1 MVSKKQIE
9 RRIRELRSILSQKG
23 IDAALITK
31 RENYIYMSNF
41 TGTFAN
47 LLITHDKA
55 ILVTDFRYT
64 EQAKEQAQLYEVV
77 QYQGNLNVTLNDLLT
92 ANNVKILGFEDGYI
106 TYKAYDDLSKNLS
119 IDKLVPL
126 ERTIEL
132 LRLIKDSEEIELIKE
147 AVRVADEAFSHVL
160 KFIRPGVTETEI
172 AAEIEYYLKKHGAR
186 GPSFDT
192 IVASGWRSSLP
203 HGVASNRV
211 IEHGDAVT
219 MDFGAICNEY
229 CSDMTRTVF
238 VGQPKE
244 ELKKIYGIVL
254 EAQKAGVNDAV
265 SGLTGREI
273 DKIAR
278 DIISDAGY
286 GENFGHS
293 LGHGVGIEIHEDPRL
308 SQQGTIKM
316 RNGMV
321 VTVEPGIYV
330 SGLGGVRIEDM
341 IVINDDKPMVL
352 TSSPKDMII
361 L

>member
-23 IDAALITK
+23 MDAALITK

-64 EQAKEQAQLYEVV
+64 EQAKEQAQLYDVV

-92 ANNVKILGFEDGYI
+92 SNNVKVLGFEDDYL
-106 TYKAYDDLSKNLS
+106 TFKAYDDLSKKLN

-126 ERTIEL
+126 EGAIEL

-160 KFIRPGVTETEI
+160 KFIKPGVTESEI
-172 AAEIEYYLKKHGAR
+172 AAEIEYYLKKNGAR

-192 IVASGWRSSLP
+192 IVASGWRASLP
-203 HGVASNRV
+203 HGVASDKV
-211 IEHGDAVT
+211 VELGDAVT
-219 MDFGAICNEY
+219 MDFGAIYNEY

-244 ELKKIYGIVL
+244 ELKKIYNIVL
-254 EAQKAGVNDAV
+254 EAQKAGISGAV

-308 SQQGTIKM
+308 SQQGTVKM

-321 VTVEPGIYV
+321 VTIEPGIYV

-352 TSSPKDMII
+352 TSSKKDMII

>member
-23 IDAALITK
+23 MDAALITK

-64 EQAKEQAQLYEVV
+64 EQAKEQAQLYDVV

-92 ANNVKILGFEDGYI
+92 SNNVKVLGFEDDYL
-106 TYKAYDDLSKNLS
+106 TFKAYDDLSKKLNV
-119 IDKLVPL
+119 DKLVPL
-126 ERTIEL
+126 EGAIEL

-160 KFIRPGVTETEI
+160 KFIKPGVTESEI
-172 AAEIEYYLKKHGAR
+172 AAEIEYYLKKNGAR

-192 IVASGWRSSLP
+192 IVASGWRASLP
-203 HGVASNRV
+203 HGVASDKV
-211 IEHGDAVT
+211 VELGDAVT
-219 MDFGAICNEY
+219 MDFGAIYNEY

-244 ELKKIYGIVL
+244 ELKKIYNIVL
-254 EAQKAGVNDAV
+254 EAQKAGIFGAV

-308 SQQGTIKM
+308 SQQGTVKM

-321 VTVEPGIYV
+321 VTIEPGIYV

-341 IVINDDKPMVL
+341 IVINDGKPMVL
-352 TSSPKDMII
+352 TSSKKDMII

>member
-23 IDAALITK
+23 MDAALITK

-64 EQAKEQAQLYEVV
+64 EQAKEQAQLYDVV

-92 ANNVKILGFEDGYI
+92 SNNVKVLGFEDDYL
-106 TYKAYDDLSKNLS
+106 TFKAYDDLSKKLNV
-119 IDKLVPL
+119 DKLVPL
-126 ERTIEL
+126 EGAIEL
-132 LRLIKDSEEIELIKE
+132 LRLIKDSAEIELIKE

-160 KFIRPGVTETEI
+160 KFIKPGVTESEI
-172 AAEIEYYLKKHGAR
+172 AAEIEYYLKKNGAR

-192 IVASGWRSSLP
+192 IVASGWRASLP
-203 HGVASNRV
+203 HGVASDKV
-211 IEHGDAVT
+211 VELGDAVT
-219 MDFGAICNEY
+219 MDFGAIYNEY

-244 ELKKIYGIVL
+244 ELKKIYNIVL
-254 EAQKAGVNDAV
+254 EAQKAGISGAV

-308 SQQGTIKM
+308 SQQGTVKM

-321 VTVEPGIYV
+321 VTIEPGIYV

-341 IVINDDKPMVL
+341 IVINDGKPMVL
-352 TSSPKDMII
+352 TSSKKDMII

>member
-23 IDAALITK
+23 MDAALITK

-64 EQAKEQAQLYEVV
+64 EQAKEQAQLYDVV

-92 ANNVKILGFEDGYI
+92 SNNVKVLGFEDDYL
-106 TYKAYDDLSKNLS
+106 TFKAYDDLSKKLNV
-119 IDKLVPL
+119 DKLVPL
-126 ERTIEL
+126 EGAIEL
-132 LRLIKDSEEIELIKE
+132 LRLIKDSAEIELIKE

-160 KFIRPGVTETEI
+160 KFIKPGVTESEI
-172 AAEIEYYLKKHGAR
+172 AAEIEYYLKKNGAR

-192 IVASGWRSSLP
+192 IVASGWRASLP
-203 HGVASNRV
+203 HGVASDKV
-211 IEHGDAVT
+211 VELGDAVT
-219 MDFGAICNEY
+219 MDFGAIYNEY

-244 ELKKIYGIVL
+244 ELKKIYNIVL
-254 EAQKAGVNDAV
+254 EAQKAGIFGAV

-308 SQQGTIKM
+308 SQQGTVKM

-321 VTVEPGIYV
+321 VTIEPGIYV

-341 IVINDDKPMVL
+341 IVINDGKPMVL
-352 TSSPKDMII
+352 TSSKKDMII

>member
-23 IDAALITK
+23 MDAALITK

-64 EQAKEQAQLYEVV
+64 EQAKEQAQLYDVV

-92 ANNVKILGFEDGYI
+92 SNNVKVLGFEDDYL
-106 TYKAYDDLSKNLS
+106 TFKAYDDLSKKLNV
-119 IDKLVPL
+119 DKLVPL
-126 ERTIEL
+126 EGAIEL
-132 LRLIKDSEEIELIKE
+132 LRLIKDSAEIELIKE

-160 KFIRPGVTETEI
+160 KFIKPGVTESEI
-172 AAEIEYYLKKHGAR
+172 AAEIEYYLKKNGAR

-192 IVASGWRSSLP
+192 IVASGWRASLP
-203 HGVASNRV
+203 HGVASDKV
-211 IEHGDAVT
+211 VELGDAVT
-219 MDFGAICNEY
+219 MDFGAIYNEY

-238 VGQPKE
+238 VGKPKE
-244 ELKKIYGIVL
+244 ELKKIYNIVL
-254 EAQKAGVNDAV
+254 EAQQAGIFGAV

-308 SQQGTIKM
+308 SQQGTVKM

-321 VTVEPGIYV
+321 VTIEPGIYV

-341 IVINDDKPMVL
+341 IVINDGKPMVL
-352 TSSPKDMII
+352 TSSKKDMII

>member
-160 KFIRPGVTETEI
+160 KFIKPGVTETEI

-254 EAQKAGVNDAV
+254 EAQKAGVNGAV